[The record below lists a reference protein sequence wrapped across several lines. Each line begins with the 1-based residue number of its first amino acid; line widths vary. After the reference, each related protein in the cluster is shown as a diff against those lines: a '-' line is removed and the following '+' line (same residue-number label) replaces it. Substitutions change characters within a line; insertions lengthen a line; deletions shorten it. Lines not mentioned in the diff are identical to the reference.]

1 MERFPYLFSAYTI
14 VWVVLFAYVWSVDR
28 RTRRAERELEEMR
41 KALERERSPTRAG
54 PPGTRS

>member
-1 MERFPYLFSAYTI
+1 MDRFPYLFAAYTV

-28 RTRRAERELEEMR
+28 RARRAERELEEVR
-41 KALERERSPTRAG
+41 KALERERSPTPAV